1 MKICCNIC
9 SEYRTFQNPKIS
21 YIFLKTLDLSI
32 VYSKCGHGYKKIS
45 KEEDSVEILNILGLI
60 TNMEEYQKLYNHVWI
75 KQKSRI

>member
-1 MKICCNIC
+1 MKICRNIC

-45 KEEDSVEILNILGLI
+45 KEED
-60 TNMEEYQKLYNHVWI
+60 
-75 KQKSRI
+75 